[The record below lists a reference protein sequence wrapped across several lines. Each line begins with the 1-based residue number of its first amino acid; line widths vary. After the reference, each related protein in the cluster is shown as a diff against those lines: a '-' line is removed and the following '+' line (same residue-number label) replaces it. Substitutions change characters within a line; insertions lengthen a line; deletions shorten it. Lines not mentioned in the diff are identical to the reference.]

1 MIVKR
6 AFFKTSW
13 PTCLWWGLSF
23 DQWALGPHCFAHLT
37 ELLWPSGLWLLTPAL
52 QRSQV
57 LLQKLGSIVEAPV
70 YAPSQSPMGKLF
82 LLDQATVSF
91 AL

>member
-23 DQWALGPHCFAHLT
+23 DQWSTLFCPPHRIALAKWPLT
-37 ELLWPSGLWLLTPAL
+37 FDP
-52 QRSQV
+52 
-57 LLQKLGSIVEAPV
+57 
-70 YAPSQSPMGKLF
+70 
-82 LLDQATVSF
+82 SF
-91 AL
+91 AEVTGVAAKTGKYC